1 MKLINDDCVSAIK
14 QMDDASIHLV
24 VTSPPYDN
32 LRTYDTD
39 TASGWNADVWR
50 DVIRELYRVMV
61 DGGVVVWNVKD
72 SNANGSESGASF
84 RQALF
89 AMECGFNLHDTMI
102 WSKDT
107 FAYPDVARYYD
118 TFEFVFVFSKGKPR
132 AFNPICDRKNKW
144 AGTKV
149 HGTSRKAD
157 GTMYEKSNNNKSDV
171 KEFGMRFNV
180 WDIPTE
186 KKSGEVGHPAMMPER
201 LAHDMIVSW
210 SNEGDVVLDPFM
222 GSGTTG
228 RMCVKTKRDFV
239 GIDVSENYVDL
250 ARRRIKELTDQPTL
264 F

>member
-1 MKLINDDCVSAIK
+1 MKLINEDCVSALK
-14 QMDDASIHLV
+14 KMDDASIHLV

-32 LRTYDTD
+32 LRTYDTGAGSD
-39 TASGWNADVWR
+39 WNADVWH
-50 DVIRELYRVMV
+50 DVIREMYRVMV

-72 SNANGSESGASF
+72 SNANGSESGTSF

-157 GTMYEKSNNNKSDV
+157 GTMYEKSNNKKSDV

-186 KKSGEVGHPAMMPER
+186 KKSGGVGHPAMMPER

-210 SNEGDVVLDPFM
+210 SNEGDIVLDPFM

-239 GIDVSENYVDL
+239 GIDISENYVEL
-250 ARRRIKELTDQPTL
+250 ARRRIEHLTNAPTL

>member
-1 MKLINDDCVSAIK
+1 MKLINEDCVSALK
-14 QMDDASIHLV
+14 KMDDASIHLV

-32 LRTYDTD
+32 LRTYDTGAGSD
-39 TASGWNADVWR
+39 WNADVWR
-50 DVIRELYRVMV
+50 DVIREMYRVMV

-72 SNANGSESGASF
+72 SNANGSESGTSF

-157 GTMYEKSNNNKSDV
+157 GTMYEKSNNKKSDV

-186 KKSGEVGHPAMMPER
+186 KKSGGVGHPAMMPER

-210 SNEGDVVLDPFM
+210 SNEGDIVLDPFM

-239 GIDVSENYVDL
+239 GIDISENYVEL
-250 ARRRIKELTDQPTL
+250 ARRRIEHLTNAPTL

>member
-1 MKLINDDCVSAIK
+1 MKLINEDCVSALK
-14 QMDDASIHLV
+14 KMDDASIHLV

-32 LRTYDTD
+32 LRTYDTGAGSD
-39 TASGWNADVWR
+39 WNADVWR
-50 DVIRELYRVMV
+50 DVIREMYRVMV

-72 SNANGSESGASF
+72 SNANGSESGTSF

-132 AFNPICDRKNKW
+132 AFNPIFDRKNKW

-157 GTMYEKSNNNKSDV
+157 GTMYEKSNNKKSDV

-186 KKSGEVGHPAMMPER
+186 KKSGGVGHPAMMPER
-201 LAHDMIVSW
+201 LAHDMILSW
-210 SNEGDVVLDPFM
+210 SNEGDIVLDPFM

-239 GIDVSENYVDL
+239 GIDISENYVEL
-250 ARRRIKELTDQPTL
+250 ARRRIEHLTNAPTL

>member
-1 MKLINDDCVSAIK
+1 MKLINEDCVSALK
-14 QMDDASIHLV
+14 KMDDASIHLV

-32 LRTYDTD
+32 LRTYDTGAGSD
-39 TASGWNADVWR
+39 WNADVWR
-50 DVIRELYRVMV
+50 DVIREMYRVMV

-72 SNANGSESGASF
+72 SNANGSESGTSF

-157 GTMYEKSNNNKSDV
+157 GTMYEKSNNKKCDV

-186 KKSGEVGHPAMMPER
+186 KKSGGVGHPAMMPER

-210 SNEGDVVLDPFM
+210 SNEGDIVLDPFM

-239 GIDVSENYVDL
+239 GIDISENYVEL
-250 ARRRIKELTDQPTL
+250 ARRRIEHLTNAPTL

>member
-61 DGGVVVWNVKD
+61 DGGIVVWNVKD
-72 SNANGSESGASF
+72 ASINGSESGTSF

-107 FAYPDVARYYD
+107 FSNPDVSRYYD
-118 TFEFVFVFSKGKPR
+118 TFEYLFIFSKGKPR
-132 AFNPICDRKNKW
+132 VFNPICDRKNKW

-157 GTMYEKSNNNKSDV
+157 GTTYKIDNKNEKNVN
-171 KEFGMRFNV
+171 EIGMRFNV
-180 WDIPTE
+180 WQINTE
-186 KKSGEVGHPAMMPER
+186 KKSSNVGHPAMMPER